1 MSSQLRAPWNL
12 LKKTDEFI
20 ANSGSFSIF
29 FSSSVPNFA
38 RNCDYYCSKLSLS
51 INSGYS
57 YLESEFLAQT
67 PVVIYLGILKRF
79 FVFSFCIYYFSFF
92 RAFSLT
98 CLSCGENYTNK
109 TRNNFL
115 YYHSIQ
121 RFFDIHIF

>member
-1 MSSQLRAPWNL
+1 MNSLPILEVFPFFFRLQFLIL
-12 LKKTDEFI
+12 LEI
-20 ANSGSFSIF
+20 AITT
-29 FSSSVPNFA
+29 VPN
-38 RNCDYYCSKLSLS
+38 YHYS

-79 FVFSFCIYYFSFF
+79 FVFSFCIYYYFSFF